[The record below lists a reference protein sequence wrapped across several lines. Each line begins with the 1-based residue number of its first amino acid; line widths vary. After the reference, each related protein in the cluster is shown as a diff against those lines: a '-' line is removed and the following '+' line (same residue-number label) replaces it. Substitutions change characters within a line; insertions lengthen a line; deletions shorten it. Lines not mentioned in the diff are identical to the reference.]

1 MKHEKLFN
9 EETSIPDIR
18 HLLWERKTNF
28 VNFGLTSMNEIKELL
43 DPFEPITLQ
52 EMDRVKLMN
61 RMDTKFAFR
70 FSELNTLLPLLTLN
84 YRVLTIEGTNTPHYE
99 SLYFDDERFSFFRDH
114 HNGKGDRFKVRIRK
128 YVESNLFFLEVKHKM
143 KGRTDKK
150 RIVTDQF
157 NEVLPE
163 SDLAFVQKELQ
174 ANKNL
179 VPTMWNSFQR
189 ITLVSKTENERLTLD
204 FNILFEKDG
213 VKKSFKQLVIAELKQ
228 EDLNRNSVFYQLM
241 KGQRIRPYRL
251 SKYCLGS
258 VEIYGEEKLKFN
270 RFKKKLLYLKKINHD
285 AI

>member
-1 MKHEKLFN
+1 MKNFSMKKQVFL
-9 EETSIPDIR
+9 TLDI
-18 HLLWERKTNF
+18 LLWERKTNF

-70 FSELNTLLPLLTLN
+70 FSDLNTLLPLLTLN

-128 YVESNLFFLEVKHKM
+128 YVESNLFFLEIKHKI

-163 SDLAFVQKELQ
+163 SDLAFVHKELQ

-241 KGQRIRPYRL
+241 KEQRIRPYRL

-258 VEIYGEEKLKFN
+258 VEIYGEDKLKFN